1 MSISLN
7 TANSN
12 SIASYDTI
20 DGDGNVHND
29 QASEIALLSAKQP
42 DKLSEIVNSFSNT
55 SIFCEIAL
63 QRLQLSQSYRTN
75 AGMQMEQMKEYQGQ
89 ITALNMLD
97 QYAREGKTIKIEAPE
112 NLEQYKSNVEQARKE
127 LFALLTN
134 RTDADNAQEVDKFKK
149 ELQELI
155 DNDYKDNPE
164 FRKKVSFK
172 ANEVEKF
179 ITNTV
184 SVSDNLKSLLESIGT
199 KVDYIEEYKCDLFY
213 GTKLSFNNNNSMFI
227 GLTTKTLDPVRLNK
241 DELNNLI
248 SRIDS
253 ESTIQVNAN
262 ALLSM
267 GFTEVPK
274 FADSKIG
281 EAEKEK
287 FTVKIEMKKDE
298 VDHKMNTTMAYLQ
311 DYVEQA
317 QANITKASK
326 NLDKYDELLAE
337 VVSKKK

>member
-20 DGDGNVHND
+20 DGDCNVHND

-75 AGMQMEQMKEYQGQ
+75 AGMQMEQMKEFEGQ
-89 ITALNMLD
+89 ISALNLID
-97 QYAREGKTIKIEAPE
+97 QYAREGKTVKIESPSD
-112 NLEQYKSNVEQARKE
+112 LEQYKSNLQQVNSLIYDYMNAFDGRTSEFKAQELERLHQEIRYNVDSMFDADHQYYDSITIAPDTGKPFIETTVEVSSNFKE
-127 LFALLTN
+127 LVESLGVSAKLEERFYCIVT
-134 RTDADNAQEVDKFKK
+134 VDEDLESVGLYLDPPRINK
-149 ELQELI
+149 ESLIKLQE
-155 DNDYKDNPE
+155 
-164 FRKKVSFK
+164 
-172 ANEVEKF
+172 
-179 ITNTV
+179 
-184 SVSDNLKSLLESIGT
+184 
-199 KVDYIEEYKCDLFY
+199 DL
-213 GTKLSFNNNNSMFI
+213 
-227 GLTTKTLDPVRLNK
+227 
-241 DELNNLI
+241 
-248 SRIDS
+248 RI
-253 ESTIQVNAN
+253 ESTLKLN
-262 ALLSM
+262 ALALRGM

-317 QANITKASK
+317 QANMTKASK

>member
-12 SIASYDTI
+12 SIANYETI

-29 QASEIALLSAKQP
+29 QTSEIALLSAKQP

-75 AGMQMEQMKEYQGQ
+75 AGMQMEQMKEFEGQ
-89 ITALNMLD
+89 ISALNLID
-97 QYAREGKTIKIEAPE
+97 QYAREGKTVKIESPSD
-112 NLEQYKSNVEQARKE
+112 LEQYKSNLQQVNSLIYDYMNAFDGRTSEFKAQELERLHQEIRYNVDSMFDADHQYYDSITIAPDTGKPFIETTVEVSSNFKE
-127 LFALLTN
+127 LVESLGVSAKLEERFYCIVT
-134 RTDADNAQEVDKFKK
+134 VDEDLESVGLYLDPPRINK
-149 ELQELI
+149 ESLIKLQE
-155 DNDYKDNPE
+155 
-164 FRKKVSFK
+164 
-172 ANEVEKF
+172 
-179 ITNTV
+179 
-184 SVSDNLKSLLESIGT
+184 
-199 KVDYIEEYKCDLFY
+199 DL
-213 GTKLSFNNNNSMFI
+213 
-227 GLTTKTLDPVRLNK
+227 
-241 DELNNLI
+241 
-248 SRIDS
+248 RI
-253 ESTIQVNAN
+253 ESTLKLN
-262 ALLSM
+262 ALALRGM

>member
-42 DKLSEIVNSFSNT
+42 DKLSEIINSFSNT

-75 AGMQMEQMKEYQGQ
+75 AGMQMEQMKEFEGQ
-89 ITALNMLD
+89 ISALNLID
-97 QYAREGKTIKIEAPE
+97 QYAREGKTVKIESPSD
-112 NLEQYKSNVEQARKE
+112 LEQYKSNLQQVNSLIYDYMNAFDGRTSEFKAQELERLHQEIRYNVDSMFDADHQYYDSITIAPDTGKPFIETTVEVSSNFKE
-127 LFALLTN
+127 LVESLGVSAKLEERFYCIVT
-134 RTDADNAQEVDKFKK
+134 VDEDLESVGLYLDPPRINK
-149 ELQELI
+149 ESLIKLQE
-155 DNDYKDNPE
+155 
-164 FRKKVSFK
+164 
-172 ANEVEKF
+172 
-179 ITNTV
+179 
-184 SVSDNLKSLLESIGT
+184 
-199 KVDYIEEYKCDLFY
+199 DL
-213 GTKLSFNNNNSMFI
+213 
-227 GLTTKTLDPVRLNK
+227 
-241 DELNNLI
+241 
-248 SRIDS
+248 RI
-253 ESTIQVNAN
+253 ESTLKLN
-262 ALLSM
+262 ALALRGM

-311 DYVEQA
+311 DYIEQA
-317 QANITKASK
+317 QANMTKASK

>member
-75 AGMQMEQMKEYQGQ
+75 AGMQMEQMKEFEGQ
-89 ITALNMLD
+89 ISALNLID
-97 QYAREGKTIKIEAPE
+97 QYAREGKTVKIESPSD
-112 NLEQYKSNVEQARKE
+112 LEQYKSNLQQVNSLIYDYMNAFDGRTSEFKAQELERLHQEIRYNVDSMFDADHQYYDSITIAPDTGKPFIETTVEVSSNFKE
-127 LFALLTN
+127 LVESLGVSAKLEERFYCIVT
-134 RTDADNAQEVDKFKK
+134 VDEDLESVGLYLDPPRINK
-149 ELQELI
+149 ESLIKLQE
-155 DNDYKDNPE
+155 
-164 FRKKVSFK
+164 
-172 ANEVEKF
+172 
-179 ITNTV
+179 
-184 SVSDNLKSLLESIGT
+184 
-199 KVDYIEEYKCDLFY
+199 DL
-213 GTKLSFNNNNSMFI
+213 
-227 GLTTKTLDPVRLNK
+227 
-241 DELNNLI
+241 
-248 SRIDS
+248 RI
-253 ESTIQVNAN
+253 ESTLKLN
-262 ALLSM
+262 ALALRGM

-317 QANITKASK
+317 QANMTKASK

>member
-12 SIASYDTI
+12 SIANYDTI

-42 DKLSEIVNSFSNT
+42 DKLSEIINSFSNT

-75 AGMQMEQMKEYQGQ
+75 AGMQMEQMKEFEGQ
-89 ITALNMLD
+89 ISALNLID
-97 QYAREGKTIKIEAPE
+97 QYAREGKTVKIESPSD
-112 NLEQYKSNVEQARKE
+112 LEQYKSNLQQVNSLIYDYMNAFDGRTSEFKAQELERLHQEIRYNVDSMFDADHQYYDSITIAPDTGKPFIETTVEVSSNFKE
-127 LFALLTN
+127 LVESLGVSAKLEERFYCIVT
-134 RTDADNAQEVDKFKK
+134 VDEDLESVGLYLDPPRINK
-149 ELQELI
+149 ESLIKLQE
-155 DNDYKDNPE
+155 
-164 FRKKVSFK
+164 
-172 ANEVEKF
+172 
-179 ITNTV
+179 
-184 SVSDNLKSLLESIGT
+184 
-199 KVDYIEEYKCDLFY
+199 DL
-213 GTKLSFNNNNSMFI
+213 
-227 GLTTKTLDPVRLNK
+227 
-241 DELNNLI
+241 
-248 SRIDS
+248 RI
-253 ESTIQVNAN
+253 ESTLKLN
-262 ALLSM
+262 ALALRGM

>member
-97 QYAREGKTIKIEAPE
+97 QCAREGKTIKIEAPS
-112 NLEQYKSNVEQARKE
+112 NLEQYKSNLAKVNSAINDYMNA
-127 LFALLTN
+127 FSN
-134 RTDADNAQEVDKFKK
+134 RTDEFKAK
-149 ELQELI
+149 ELEQLHIVIRGI
-155 DNDYKDNPE
+155 D
-164 FRKKVSFK
+164 
-172 ANEVEKF
+172 
-179 ITNTV
+179 I
-184 SVSDNLKSLLESIGT
+184 
-199 KVDYIEEYKCDLFY
+199 
-213 GTKLSFNNNNSMFI
+213 
-227 GLTTKTLDPVRLNK
+227 TLDSDHSHVYRCEIKPDTGKSFIETTVEVGEDFK
-241 DELNNLI
+241 ELVESLGVSGKFEEIFPFEATVKGRPIKSHAYLTPERITKESLI
-248 SRIDS
+248 QLQNDVSR
-253 ESTIQVNAN
+253 ESTLKFHAN

-267 GFTEVPK
+267 GFKEVPK

-311 DYVEQA
+311 DYIEQA
-317 QANITKASK
+317 QANMTKASK

>member
-12 SIASYDTI
+12 SVANYDTI
-20 DGDGNVHND
+20 DGDCNVHND
-29 QASEIALLSAKQP
+29 QTSDIALLAAKQP

-112 NLEQYKSNVEQARKE
+112 NLEQYKSNVEQARIAVIEHLEALSSISEEIKSNEFQDLKNKLRDITGSSFSVQIPADDNTFKIDESNTKKFIDTTIKVDKE
-127 LFALLTN
+127 LENLLSAIGVS
-134 RTDADNAQEVDKFKK
+134 ADFQESFTCKVRFKSYSV
-149 ELQELI
+149 LI
-155 DNDYKDNPE
+155 D
-164 FRKKVSFK
+164 VS
-172 ANEVEKF
+172 
-179 ITNTV
+179 
-184 SVSDNLKSLLESIGT
+184 
-199 KVDYIEEYKCDLFY
+199 
-213 GTKLSFNNNNSMFI
+213 
-227 GLTTKTLDPVRLNK
+227 LDPARLSK
-241 DELNNLI
+241 DDLNNLI

-253 ESTIQVNAN
+253 ESTIRVNAN
-262 ALLSM
+262 ALIGM

-298 VDHKMNTTMAYLQ
+298 VDQKMNTTMAYLQ
-311 DYVEQA
+311 DYIGQA
-317 QANITKASK
+317 QANMTKASK

>member
-89 ITALNMLD
+89 ISALNMLD

-127 LFALLTN
+127 LFGLLTN
-134 RTDADNAQEVDKFKK
+134 RTDADNAQEVDKLKK

-164 FRKKVSFK
+164 FRKKVSFN
-172 ANEVEKF
+172 ADNVERF
-179 ITNTV
+179 INNTV
-184 SVSDNLKSLLESIGT
+184 GVSDNLKSLLESIGT
-199 KVDYIEEYKCDLFY
+199 KVDYIEEYEFGLFY
-213 GTKLSFNNNNSMFI
+213 ETKLPFNTNSMFI

-248 SRIDS
+248 RRIDS
-253 ESTIQVNAN
+253 ESTIRVNAN

-317 QANITKASK
+317 QANMTKASK

>member
-12 SIASYDTI
+12 SIASYETI

-164 FRKKVSFK
+164 FRKKVSFN
-172 ANEVEKF
+172 ADNVERF
-179 ITNTV
+179 INNTV
-184 SVSDNLKSLLESIGT
+184 GVSDNLKSLLESIGT
-199 KVDYIEEYKCDLFY
+199 KVDYIEEYEFGLFY
-213 GTKLSFNNNNSMFI
+213 ETKLPFNTNSMFI

-248 SRIDS
+248 RRIDS
-253 ESTIQVNAN
+253 ESTIRVNAN

-317 QANITKASK
+317 QANMTKASK

>member
-12 SIASYDTI
+12 SVANYDTI

-29 QASEIALLSAKQP
+29 QTSEIALLAAKQP
-42 DKLSEIVNSFSNT
+42 DKLSEIVNSFSST

-127 LFALLTN
+127 LFGLLTN
-134 RTDADNAQEVDKFKK
+134 ITDADNAQEVDKLKK

-164 FRKKVSFK
+164 FQKKVSFN
-172 ANEVEKF
+172 ADNVEKF
-179 ITNTV
+179 INNTV
-184 SVSDNLKSLLESIGT
+184 GVSDNLKSLLESIGT
-199 KVDYIEEYKCDLFY
+199 KVDYIEEYEFGLFY
-213 GTKLSFNNNNSMFI
+213 ETKLSFNNNSMFI
-227 GLTTKTLDPVRLNK
+227 GLTTKTLDPVRIDKEDLNK
-241 DELNNLI
+241 LI
-248 SRIDS
+248 GQIDS
-253 ESTIQVNAN
+253 ESTIRVNAN

-298 VDHKMNTTMAYLQ
+298 VDQKMNTTMAYLQ
-311 DYVEQA
+311 DYIGQA
-317 QANITKASK
+317 QANMTKASK

>member
-12 SIASYDTI
+12 SIANYETI

-97 QYAREGKTIKIEAPE
+97 QCAREGKTVKIESPSD
-112 NLEQYKSNVEQARKE
+112 LEQYKSNLQQVNSLIYDYMNAFDGRTSEFKAQELERLHQEIRYNVDSMFDADHQYYDSITIAPDTGKPFIETTVEVSSNFKE
-127 LFALLTN
+127 LVESLGVSAKLEERFYCIVT
-134 RTDADNAQEVDKFKK
+134 VDEDLESVGLYLDPPRINK
-149 ELQELI
+149 ESLIKLQE
-155 DNDYKDNPE
+155 
-164 FRKKVSFK
+164 
-172 ANEVEKF
+172 
-179 ITNTV
+179 
-184 SVSDNLKSLLESIGT
+184 
-199 KVDYIEEYKCDLFY
+199 DL
-213 GTKLSFNNNNSMFI
+213 
-227 GLTTKTLDPVRLNK
+227 
-241 DELNNLI
+241 
-248 SRIDS
+248 RI
-253 ESTIQVNAN
+253 ESTLKLN
-262 ALLSM
+262 ALALRGM

-317 QANITKASK
+317 QANMTKASK

>member
-20 DGDGNVHND
+20 DGNGNVHND
-29 QASEIALLSAKQP
+29 QASEIALLSTKQP

-112 NLEQYKSNVEQARKE
+112 NLEQYKSNLQQVNSLIYDYMNAFDGRTSEFKAQELERLHQEIRYDVDSVFDADHQYYDSITIAPDTGKPFIETTVEVSSNFKE
-127 LFALLTN
+127 LVESLGVSAKLEERFYCIVN
-134 RTDADNAQEVDKFKK
+134 VDEDLESVGLYLDPPRINK
-149 ELQELI
+149 ESLIKLQEDL
-155 DNDYKDNPE
+155 
-164 FRKKVSFK
+164 
-172 ANEVEKF
+172 
-179 ITNTV
+179 
-184 SVSDNLKSLLESIGT
+184 SI
-199 KVDYIEEYKCDLFY
+199 
-213 GTKLSFNNNNSMFI
+213 
-227 GLTTKTLDPVRLNK
+227 
-241 DELNNLI
+241 
-248 SRIDS
+248 
-253 ESTIQVNAN
+253 ESTLKLN
-262 ALLSM
+262 ALALRGM

-317 QANITKASK
+317 QANMTKASK

>member
-89 ITALNMLD
+89 ISALNMLD

-127 LFALLTN
+127 LFGLLTN

-164 FRKKVSFK
+164 FRKKVSFN
-172 ANEVEKF
+172 ADNVERF
-179 ITNTV
+179 INNTV
-184 SVSDNLKSLLESIGT
+184 GVSDNLKSLLESIGT
-199 KVDYIEEYKCDLFY
+199 KVDYIEEYEFGLFY
-213 GTKLSFNNNNSMFI
+213 ETKLPFNTNSMFI

-248 SRIDS
+248 RRIDS
-253 ESTIQVNAN
+253 ESTIRVNAN

>member
-29 QASEIALLSAKQP
+29 QTSEIALLSAKQP

-75 AGMQMEQMKEYQGQ
+75 AGMQMEQMKEFEGQ
-89 ITALNMLD
+89 ISALNLID
-97 QYAREGKTIKIEAPE
+97 QYAREGKTVKIESPSD
-112 NLEQYKSNVEQARKE
+112 LEQYKSNLQQVNSLIYDYMNAFDGRTSEFKAQELERLHQEIRYNVDSMFDADHQYYDSITIAPDTGKPFIETTVEVSSNFKE
-127 LFALLTN
+127 LVESLGVSAKLEERFYCIVT
-134 RTDADNAQEVDKFKK
+134 VDEDLESVGLYLDPPRINK
-149 ELQELI
+149 ESLIKLQE
-155 DNDYKDNPE
+155 
-164 FRKKVSFK
+164 
-172 ANEVEKF
+172 
-179 ITNTV
+179 
-184 SVSDNLKSLLESIGT
+184 
-199 KVDYIEEYKCDLFY
+199 DL
-213 GTKLSFNNNNSMFI
+213 
-227 GLTTKTLDPVRLNK
+227 
-241 DELNNLI
+241 
-248 SRIDS
+248 RI
-253 ESTIQVNAN
+253 ESTLKLN
-262 ALLSM
+262 ALALRGM

-317 QANITKASK
+317 QANMTKASK